1 MQLNLSKHPE
11 SVLFQAVFDKKI
23 VFGLVFIK
31 VCPILVV
38 YFREK
43 KSPAQFV
50 FGFGVYEPT
59 ARLGRKWGKSK
70 DTFPLVGN

>member
-11 SVLFQAVFDKKI
+11 STLFQAVFDKKI

-43 KSPAQFV
+43 KAPRSSCLV
-50 FGFGVYEPT
+50 LGVAEP
-59 ARLGRKWGKSK
+59 RPVWVENGVSLKIRSRS
-70 DTFPLVGN
+70 